1 LAAEPRALNRGSGR
15 LCLLLGALLLL
26 GCGGGAGV
34 ASAPASPP
42 VDVAALVM
50 VETGSLPI
58 ILSAPHGGT
67 LLVPGVPERTQ
78 GTTVL
83 DTHTLELVQT
93 LQAELVKLTGQKA
106 QVVAARVSRKQV
118 DFNRKVADALEN
130 PAMAPVYAAY
140 HDALRAAVA
149 TVKTKPGALLL
160 DLHGQ
165 GNDPTLIY
173 RGTQGGAT
181 ANLSLLYA
189 SPQGLLHGMLG
200 QGLTLSP
207 ATADPS
213 EHPDFNG
220 GYIVGTYGISA
231 GGVSAVQLEF
241 GLQYRD
247 PQDQVAATATK
258 LATALKA
265 HLVAAGVLTA
275 FASKP

>member
-1 LAAEPRALNRGSGR
+1 
-15 LCLLLGALLLL
+15 
-26 GCGGGAGV
+26 
-34 ASAPASPP
+34 
-42 VDVAALVM
+42 M
-50 VETGSLPI
+50 TVETGTLPLV
-58 ILSAPHGGT
+58 LSAPHGGT

-83 DTHTLELVQT
+83 DTHTLELI
-93 LQAELVKLTGQKA
+93 LAIQAQLFSLTGQKA

-118 DFNRKVADALEN
+118 DFNRKASEALES

-140 HDALRAAVA
+140 HEALRAAVS
-149 TVKTKPGALLL
+149 TVKAKPGALLL

-165 GNDPTLIY
+165 GNDPALIY

-189 SPQGLLHGMLG
+189 SPHGLLREMLG
-200 QGLTLSP
+200 QGLNLSP
-207 ATADPS
+207 ATSDPS
-213 EHPDFNG
+213 EHPEFNG
-220 GYIVGTYGISA
+220 GYIVGTYGTSA

-247 PQDQVAATATK
+247 AQDQVAATATK

-265 HLVAAGVLTA
+265 HLAAAGALTKVPP
-275 FASKP
+275 KP